1 MSTRALRAWDN
12 FLVRAPLA
20 ATSAA
25 TGLEQNT
32 DPADGR
38 AGYLAVLHAANRDAR
53 LVEAL
58 TLATPTL
65 TAVLDRVAAG
75 QADTLKLTQ
84 LRRAALAVLR
94 YDIRMRTRPT
104 PFGLFAGV
112 TSGRFDTTAKAE
124 WHERHRSRT
133 HADMGWLLKLVRR
146 FETDP
151 AILRYLPL
159 QAHQAL
165 VRRGDR
171 IVLDV
176 PSTPG
181 VRPGE
186 TSRASVSIRN
196 SPIVDA
202 AVRSARRL
210 IPFADLSAALAA
222 EFSSA
227 PAERIDALLIT
238 LVEQEVLMTGLRP
251 PLDGGD
257 PLEHVITVLERA
269 APAAAAPLRAFD
281 QRRRAYDMVAV
292 GAGRDALTGLLQAAE
307 RLQEHTNPLHIDL
320 AIDADFRLPEAVR
333 AEVESAADLL
343 WRMSAPRLGMR
354 PLRAYHMR
362 FLERYGADRVVP
374 LLELLDGNRS
384 LGAPAG
390 YEWPASEAP
399 ADPPDEP
406 VSIARNRRITLLAAE
421 AIRQRRREIVLD
433 PDSVRDL
440 LHDDADPADLP
451 NSCELYVHVVAASQ
465 DSLAGDDFRVV
476 LSPSPGSHHAGATM
490 ARFADL
496 LPDSRQLT
504 DEQRRR
510 PQHVAGAITA
520 DLAFTPRSSRA
531 ANLAHTTAHTGR
543 RISVGLPDAPGVEQ
557 IALDDIGVAAT
568 LERMCAIHLPTGR
581 EIIPQLPSMVSPA
594 VQAPNAARLLYE
606 IGLEGQRLWEPWNWG
621 PMADAPYLPR
631 VRYGRTVI
639 AAATWRV
646 DPLRADLDD
655 PGRWAAAVEAWRQA
669 WDVPRRVM
677 VVSTDQRLV
686 LDLSNPWHLE
696 LLRDEVRKDAG
707 LVAQEVAGEYEG
719 WLDHGTGGH
728 TVEIVVPLSR
738 RRTPPSRPGHVAH
751 LDGDRTPG
759 PATGEWLY
767 FQVYGTRR
775 GQDDLLREQLPA
787 LVQTAA
793 QHGADR
799 WFFIR
804 YTDSQGHHLRI
815 RLHGTPS
822 AQWAQAGTAV
832 GDLLAQWQ
840 HAGIAGGHRLDQF
853 DPELERYGGA
863 AARDAAELIF
873 QQDSTAA
880 INLLRLAKDPHF
892 PYTLDELT
900 VFSTA
905 ALAQAFGLPLPGARW
920 VDEQYADDP
929 AAAWLSITGSRRDL
943 PDAFRKRAG
952 WWRQRVDPD
961 SGFTALAGE
970 PAGQSVLRVLHQR
983 DEAVRA
989 FAQRLRDTASRTPQA
1004 RVAGSLLHMTCN
1016 RLIGGDSA
1024 REQEILGIARGA
1036 VQDNHARRRHTR

>member
-1 MSTRALRAWDN
+1 MSTRALRAWDY

-20 ATSAA
+20 ATSAG
-25 TGLEQNT
+25 TGLAQGT

-38 AGYLAVLHAANRDAR
+38 PAYLAVLQAAHCDAR

-65 TAVLDRVAAG
+65 TAVLDRVATG
-75 QADTLKLTQ
+75 RADSLKLTQ

-112 TSGRFDTTAKAE
+112 TSGRFDTAAKAE
-124 WHERHRSRT
+124 WRDGHRSRT

-151 AILRYLPL
+151 AILPRLPL

-171 IVLDV
+171 LILDI

-181 VRPGE
+181 ALPGE
-186 TSRASVSIRN
+186 SSRTSVSIRN
-196 SPIVDA
+196 SAVVEA
-202 AVRSARRL
+202 AVRHARRL
-210 IPFADLSAALAA
+210 VPFTELSAALTAQ
-222 EFSSA
+222 FPTA
-227 PAERIDALLIT
+227 PADRIDSLLMT

-251 PLDGGD
+251 PMDGGD
-257 PLEHVITVLERA
+257 PLEHVIAVLA
-269 APAAAAPLRAFD
+269 DAVPAELRAFNE
-281 QRRRAYDMVAV
+281 RRHAYDALPV
-292 GAGRDALTGLLQAAE
+292 GAGRAALQELLDAAG

-320 AIDADFRLPEAVR
+320 AVDADVRLPEAVR
-333 AEVESAADLL
+333 AEVESAAGLL

-354 PLRAYHMR
+354 PLRAYHLR

-399 ADPPDEP
+399 ADLPDEP
-406 VSIARNRRITLLAAE
+406 NSAARKRRITLLATE
-421 AIRQRRREIVLD
+421 AMRERRREIVLD
-433 PDSVRDL
+433 QDDIRDL
-440 LHDDADPADLP
+440 VYDDADPADLP

-465 DSLAGDDFRVV
+465 DTLTDSDFRVV

-496 LPDSRQLT
+496 LPDRDHLHG
-504 DEQRRR
+504 EQRNR
-510 PQHVAGAITA
+510 PQHISGAITA
-520 DLAFTPRSSRA
+520 DLAFTARSSRA
-531 ANLAHTTAHTGR
+531 ANLAHTAAHTGR
-543 RISVGLPDAPGVEQ
+543 RIGVGLPDAPGVQE
-557 IALDDIGVAAT
+557 IALDEIGIAAT

-581 EIIPQLPSMVSPA
+581 EIIPQLSNMVSPA
-594 VQAPNAARLLYE
+594 VQAPNVTRLLYE
-606 IGLEGQRLWEPWNWG
+606 IGMEGQRLWEPWNWG

-631 VRYGRTVI
+631 VRHGRTVI

-646 DPLRADLDD
+646 DALRAALED
-655 PGRWAAAVEAWRQA
+655 PARWTAAVRDWRQA

-686 LDLSNPWHLE
+686 LDLADPWHVE

-707 LVAQEVAGEYEG
+707 LVAQEIAGEYEG
-719 WLDHGTGGH
+719 WLDEGIGGH

-738 RRTPPSRPGHVAH
+738 RSVPPARAGHVAN
-751 LDGDRTPG
+751 LDRDRTPD

-767 FQVYGTRR
+767 FQLYGSRR
-775 GQDDLLREQLPA
+775 TQDDLLREQIPA
-787 LVQTAA
+787 LVRRAA
-793 QHGADR
+793 EHGADR

-804 YTDSQGHHLRI
+804 YTDGQGHHLRI
-815 RLHGTPS
+815 RFHGSPS
-822 AQWAQAGTAV
+822 VRWAQAGAAV
-832 GDLLAQWQ
+832 GGLLTQWQ
-840 HAGIAGGHRLDQF
+840 RAGIVGGHRLDQF

-863 AARDAAELIF
+863 QARNTAELIF
-873 QQDSTAA
+873 QHDSAAA
-880 INLLRLAKDPHF
+880 IDLLRLAKDPQC
-892 PYTLDELT
+892 PYTLDELA

-905 ALAQAFGLPLPGARW
+905 ALAGAFGLPAPGARW
-920 VDEQYADDP
+920 VPEQYADDA
-929 AAAWLSITGSRRDL
+929 AAAWLSITGSRREL
-943 PDAFRKRAG
+943 PDSFRRRAA
-952 WWRQRVDPD
+952 WWRQRVDPA
-961 SGFTALAGE
+961 GRFAALTDE
-970 PAGQSVLRVLHQR
+970 PAGRTVLEVLRQR

-989 FAQRLRDTASRTPQA
+989 FAQRLDTTGSRTPQA
-1004 RVAGSLLHMTCN
+1004 RVVGSLLHMTCN